1 MSQEFTVHGLWYTS
15 NCLSF
20 FFFDHHSVD
29 QVCLPNQEGETEGQR
44 YREPWGRSLPWG
56 EVVKVAWIWTLLPRV
71 SEILGWEVP
80 SFYFT
85 DVTL

>member
-1 MSQEFTVHGLWYTS
+1 MGFGIHQMVF
-15 NCLSF
+15 LSF
-20 FFFDHHSVD
+20 FLIITVLIRSVY
-29 QVCLPNQEGETEGQR
+29 QIRKGKQKGKG
-44 YREPWGRSLPWG
+44 YREPWERSLPWG

-71 SEILGWEVP
+71 SEVLGWEVP